1 MLKTQV
7 KCNSCLNDLKAEMG
21 KLSNDDLHSIFI
33 TPCVHCLIEEENKNE
48 EEAEKRIAQ
57 LEAIIVK
64 YRWHAADFEQRKI
77 WLNRGQKMPSKCGV
91 IEPSFDDPNVV
102 E

>member
-1 MLKTQV
+1 MLKIDVT
-7 KCNSCLNDLKAEMG
+7 CRACLEDLDAYVD
-21 KLSNDDLHSIFI
+21 KLGPSQNHSIFI

-48 EEAEKRIAQ
+48 EEAGKRISQ

-64 YRWHAADFEQRKI
+64 YRWFAADYEQRKI
-77 WLNRGQKMPSKCGV
+77 WLKRGRKMPSNCGV
-91 IEPSFDDPNVV
+91 IEPSFDDPNAV